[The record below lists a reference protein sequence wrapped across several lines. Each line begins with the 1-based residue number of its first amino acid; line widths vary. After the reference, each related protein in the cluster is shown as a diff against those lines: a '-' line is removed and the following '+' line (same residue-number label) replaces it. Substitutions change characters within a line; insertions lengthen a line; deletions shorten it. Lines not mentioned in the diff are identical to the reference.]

1 MIRLHKRFLPIAAAV
16 MICLLLFPIPTA
28 AAERIDLNEPL
39 TLKLI
44 YQLDGTPLTGVDVS
58 IYQIAAVDAYGE
70 FTAVGDFANLP
81 VDLHAASDS
90 AWYALASTL
99 DGYIL
104 RDGIWPT
111 DYGKTNESGVISFP
125 IRQKKLDAGLYLVRN
140 DAFQRDQTRFDRGV
154 SLVML
159 PSLDPVEN
167 KWNYDAVIQPK
178 LNHHPIPVYPDEP
191 TFTTREVLKV
201 WKDDANPQNRPK
213 EITVQLL
220 QNGVVYDTVTLN
232 ASNNWRYTWDQ
243 LDNWSD
249 WTVVEQTPAGYTVTV
264 TQEGITFVITN
275 TSTSEHPSETTVPS
289 TSPSEPG
296 TSESS
301 TQPDTPGHPDNPDE
315 PDKPDQ
321 PNLPQTGLL
330 WWPVPLLAAAGLI
343 CVIAGITITRHRHE

>member
-1 MIRLHKRFLPIAAAV
+1 MIRLHKRFLSIAAAV

-44 YQLDGTPLTGVDVS
+44 YQLDGTPLNSVDVS

-125 IRQKKLDAGLYLVRN
+125 IRQKKLGAGLYLVRN
-140 DAFQRDQTRFDRGV
+140 DAFQRDQMRFDRGV

-159 PSLDPVEN
+159 PSLDPIEN

-243 LDNWSD
+243 LDN
-249 WTVVEQTPAGYTVTV
+249 
-264 TQEGITFVITN
+264 
-275 TSTSEHPSETTVPS
+275 
-289 TSPSEPG
+289 
-296 TSESS
+296 
-301 TQPDTPGHPDNPDE
+301 
-315 PDKPDQ
+315 
-321 PNLPQTGLL
+321 
-330 WWPVPLLAAAGLI
+330 
-343 CVIAGITITRHRHE
+343 

>member
-1 MIRLHKRFLPIAAAV
+1 
-16 MICLLLFPIPTA
+16 
-28 AAERIDLNEPL
+28 
-39 TLKLI
+39 
-44 YQLDGTPLTGVDVS
+44 
-58 IYQIAAVDAYGE
+58 
-70 FTAVGDFANLP
+70 
-81 VDLHAASDS
+81 
-90 AWYALASTL
+90 
-99 DGYIL
+99 
-104 RDGIWPT
+104 
-111 DYGKTNESGVISFP
+111 
-125 IRQKKLDAGLYLVRN
+125 
-140 DAFQRDQTRFDRGV
+140 
-154 SLVML
+154 ML
-159 PSLDPVEN
+159 PSLDPIEN

-301 TQPDTPGHPDNPDE
+301 TQPDTQGHPDNPDE

-343 CVIAGITITRHRHE
+343 CVIAGIAITRHRHE